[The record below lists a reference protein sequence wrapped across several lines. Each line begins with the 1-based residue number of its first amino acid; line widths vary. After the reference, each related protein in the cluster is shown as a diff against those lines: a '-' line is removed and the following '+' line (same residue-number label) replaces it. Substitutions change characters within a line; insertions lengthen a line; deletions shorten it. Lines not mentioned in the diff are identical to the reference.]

1 MNCFIASA
9 FDHDDVD
16 AIYDLAIRPIL
27 KALKIRPTRV
37 DRVEH
42 NDDIDDRIFTLIDQS
57 QFCIADLTFA
67 RPSVYYEAG
76 YAFGSGKSVIYI
88 ARHDHFRA
96 RNDDP
101 PGNLRVHFDLQMK
114 NIVAWVEPNEAFK
127 KRLRGRIRHVL
138 KPILARKQITDAERE
153 EEKRFTSTSQHARLV
168 ALLERGKSLL
178 QSRSY
183 SLGKFPD
190 KRLFGDNVYHLYF
203 EKFSGKTYRQIH
215 IIVCPAVTKTGV
227 RMLHLLWHPRLPKQ
241 EYDKLNAIKSVCMIV
256 SLRSVRQNTITTL
269 FPSWTPVTNRILTRY
284 DMSSFLGDEMPHT
297 AKIVFIDGVKSLS
310 EFSDRFGRL
319 LKEPEES

>member
-27 KALKIRPTRV
+27 KALKIRPTRA

-76 YAFGSGKSVIYI
+76 YAFGSAKPVIYI

-114 NIVAWVEPNEAFK
+114 NIIPWFEANEAFK

-153 EEKRFTSTSQHARLV
+153 EEKRFASTSQHARLA
-168 ALLERGKSLL
+168 ALLERGRSLL
-178 QSRSY
+178 QSQSY
-183 SLGKFPD
+183 SPGKFPD
-190 KRLFGDNVYHLYF
+190 KRPFGDNVYHLYF
-203 EKFSGKTYRQIH
+203 EKFSGKKLSAD
-215 IIVCPAVTKTGV
+215 P
-227 RMLHLLWHPRLPKQ
+227 HPCLSRRHQ
-241 EYDKLNAIKSVCMIV
+241 D
-256 SLRSVRQNTITTL
+256 RS
-269 FPSWTPVTNRILTRY
+269 
-284 DMSSFLGDEMPHT
+284 
-297 AKIVFIDGVKSLS
+297 
-310 EFSDRFGRL
+310 
-319 LKEPEES
+319 